1 MTSRWLSVQALRSVS
16 VGPGGS
22 SFNPGPQAW
31 ARRLSW
37 VLLVAG
43 VVAFILLSAPAL
55 LVLGIPYDAPEG
67 SFPAKIHLGTYL
79 LLPAWIL
86 GLAGQGHPLEALWRQ
101 ARQHRAVFTYLV
113 CMTVVFLWAAGQH
126 GPSGLAFIIDTLI
139 MPAVAVLTV
148 LLQPRHRQ
156 RQLLQLI
163 MFAIVANALL
173 GIAESALRM
182 RVVPIY
188 AGREKDF
195 VEEPFFRAS
204 AMFGHPLQNSLV
216 TLSLLPMLLLMPWR
230 AGWKVATVVLCLL
243 SLLAFGSRTAL
254 AVALIYALL
263 FGLVVVWRLVR
274 GRYGYVQIAAGAL
287 GMVVGSALLAA
298 VVAVSGLGARIF
310 KNLTWDNSAD
320 VRLKSWDVL
329 DHVHGAEV
337 WFGVSMLDIASIA
350 ERIGIDPRYE
360 AIENFWLVM
369 LLLLG
374 VLGFVA
380 FVVGLVV
387 LFTYLWRISAAPMRV
402 ALVMYLLVA
411 SGANTLSSKNV
422 SLLLL
427 VMAVQ
432 CAAVA
437 RVAPQ
442 VDPLRRRLRSAPGRS
457 FSAST
462 SQAAF
467 SAGSTGPRP
476 TGRWS

>member
-1 MTSRWLSVQALRSVS
+1 MTSRWFSAPAQGSVT
-16 VGPGGS
+16 VGPGAS

-37 VLLVAG
+37 WLLVAG
-43 VVAFILLSAPAL
+43 VLAFILLSAPAL
-55 LVLGIPYDAPEG
+55 LAMGIPYDAPEG

-163 MFAIVANALL
+163 MFAVVANALL
-173 GIAESALRM
+173 GVAESSLRM
-182 RVVPIY
+182 RLVPIY
-188 AGREKDF
+188 AGRERDF
-195 VEEPFFRAS
+195 IEEPFFRAS
-204 AMFGHPLQNSLV
+204 ALFGHPLSNSLV
-216 TLSLLPMLLLMPWR
+216 TLTLMPMLLLMPWR
-230 AGWKVATVVLCLL
+230 ASLKVATVVLCLL

-263 FGLVVVWRLVR
+263 LGLVVAWRLVR

-298 VVAVSGLGARIF
+298 LVAVSGLGARIF
-310 KNLTWDNSAD
+310 KNLKWDNSAD

-337 WFGVSMLDIASIA
+337 WFGVSILDIASIA

-374 VLGFVA
+374 FLGFAV
-380 FVVGLVV
+380 FLVGLVV
-387 LFTYLWRISAAPMRV
+387 LFTYLWRTSAAPMRV

-427 VMAVQ
+427 AMVVQ
-432 CAAVA
+432 CAAA
-437 RVAPQ
+437 PRVRPQ
-442 VDPLRRRLRSAPGRS
+442 ADPLQRSWRSVPGRR
-457 FSAST
+457 FPAST

-467 SAGSTGPRP
+467 NVGGTGPRP
-476 TGRWS
+476 SGSLS